1 MATNKLKQRILE
13 IAKKRGLSHVGSA
26 LSAVDILDRIYPK
39 GEVIVSSGHAG
50 LAYYVVKEKY
60 DGVDADE
67 QFEEFGVHAQMYGS
81 LGHGFPIA
89 LGKALANKK
98 KHIYCLTSDGEW
110 MEGSMWETLR
120 IAGKF
125 DPKNLHVYVNANG
138 FGGMEKIDVWD
149 LEERIYMYGFNGIEI
164 VKTDMKPLKK
174 RLEAHY
180 EKVV

>member
-1 MATNKLKQRILE
+1 MAINKLKQRILE

-26 LSAVDILDRIYPK
+26 LSAVDILDTIYPK
-39 GEVIVSSGHAG
+39 GEVVVSSGHAG
-50 LAYYVVKEKY
+50 LAYYVVREKY
-60 DGVDADE
+60 DGVDAEE

-89 LGKALANKK
+89 IGKALANRK

-110 MEGSMWETLR
+110 MEGSMWESLR
-120 IAGKF
+120 LADKL
-125 DPKNLHVYVNANG
+125 KLNNLHVYVNANG
-138 FGGMEKIDVWD
+138 YGGMGPINSDD
-149 LEERIYMYGFNGIEI
+149 LEDAIYAFPFPNIEVI
-164 VKTDMKPLKK
+164 YTDMKPLKK